1 MQKNQ
6 GIRVGDVVRVKPG
19 VRDGDFDIDMGGWQG
34 RVSEISPL
42 ENLICIDWDS
52 LTLLNMPGAMIARC
66 EEEGL
71 GWDQFYLESSE
82 VEPAAA
88 RDTKADVAKAVRKL
102 QEEHA
107 WDYLG
112 EKGSGIAR
120 VLAGVKADDEWA
132 AFQAWETHLR
142 QVLRFPLAAV
152 EVAEYQE
159 VGPLRAGDKVDVQR
173 IIEVVDMYGVIV
185 AVRHKRGSYH
195 FPLCDLEATDKGS
208 ANHRFVQEYA
218 VWFANR

>member
-6 GIRVGDVVRVKPG
+6 GISVGDVVRVKPG
-19 VRDGDFDIDMGGWQG
+19 VRDGDLDIDMGGWHG

-42 ENLICIDWDS
+42 ENLIRIDWDS

-71 GWDQFYLESSE
+71 GWDQFYLEPSE
-82 VEPAAA
+82 VEPATA
-88 RDTKADVAKAVRKL
+88 RDTNADVAKTVRKL

-112 EKGSGIAR
+112 EERSGIAR
-120 VLAGVKADDEWA
+120 VLAGIKADDEWA

-142 QVLRFPLAAV
+142 QVLRFPFAA
-152 EVAEYQE
+152 EIAEYQE
-159 VGPLRAGDKVDVQR
+159 HGPLREGDKVEVQR
-173 IIEVVDMYGVIV
+173 ITEVVDTYGVIV
-185 AVRHKRGSYH
+185 AVKHKRRSYD
-195 FPLCDLEATDKGS
+195 FPLCDLEVTDKGS
-208 ANHRFVQEYA
+208 ANHGFVQEYA
-218 VWFANR
+218 VWFANH

>member
-6 GIRVGDVVRVKPG
+6 GIRVGDVGRVKPG
-19 VRDGDFDIDMGGWQG
+19 VKDQDFDIDMGGWQG

-42 ENLICIDWDS
+42 EDLIRIDWDS
-52 LTLLNMPGAMIARC
+52 LTLMNMPGSMIARC

-71 GWDQFYLESSE
+71 GWEQFYLEPGE
-82 VEPAAA
+82 VEPATA
-88 RDTKADVAKAVRKL
+88 RDTAAEVAKTVRKL

-112 EKGSGIAR
+112 EAGNGIAR
-120 VLAGVKADDEWA
+120 VLAEVKADDEWA
-132 AFQAWETHLR
+132 AFLAWDAHLR
-142 QVLRFPLAAV
+142 QVLRFPFAA

-159 VGPLRAGDKVDVQR
+159 HGPLRAGDKVEVQR
-173 IIEVVDMYGVIV
+173 ITDVVDMYGVIV

-208 ANHRFVQEYA
+208 ANHGFVQEYA